1 MDRKNLNKNL
11 VVVLLLTLLP
21 TGFGPLPNANAVKAS
36 SLTSN
41 SLEASCAS
49 TVSDSSTAK
58 LDVIIDGN
66 YCVLRFLSG
75 YDTVTI
81 PSDSSTV
88 DYLIIGG
95 GGGGGAGRGGGGG
108 AGGYVSGTLTSVPI
122 GTVSIYVANGG
133 AGGVGSS
140 SLSGSNGETSTI
152 INQGATR
159 SAAGGGGGGSS
170 FIGWVSNGTIA
181 TSRAATSGASGG
193 GAGAHN
199 TDTYTAS
206 TEGHIGGSGI
216 SGQGFAGGT
225 TGSTGQALAANEP
238 INYSSLGGCTRKRW
252 DNVRNTAGGGGAGGL
267 GVSGR
272 GGSKF
277 YSHNGDIL
285 NFNDCITTPVRP
297 DGGIGRVSSITGAPI
312 YYAGGGGGSA
322 GRFAA
327 VSEQTYYY
335 TAGNGSGGLGG
346 GGIGSIET
354 GTAGGNATPN
364 TGGGGGGGGDSS
376 NGTTGG
382 TCPNACSGGN
392 GGSGVV
398 ILRFLAPNFNNDYS
412 ACDTGFSP
420 TSIYND
426 SRTVSY
432 VAGDC
437 LIILGAENETTQ
449 TSYSWQVPQ
458 GVTSIKVVLVGG
470 GGGGGNFIGGGGG
483 GGQLIDSSTAPI
495 NINPGET
502 YTLSVG
508 LGGDHNDAYL
518 RTPADTKT
526 GGKNGSPTSISG
538 RGVSISALGGGGGGG
553 TNYSAD
559 NIPDLTGWT
568 RGGCG
573 LYSES
578 AISGKQACSTA
589 QLPVGGSSRTGGAS
603 VNIPNAGG
611 GGGDGGAGGS
621 AIYVGYPKNYGGGT
635 GGAGSITKITGS
647 ALCLAGGGSG
657 GSLFDTKTAGESSW
671 RPSATC
677 GGGTGSRGPLYNPY
691 LGITQITNAAPGSGG
706 GGGGAGAYMPLT
718 GDGNLV
724 NPSGAE
730 GGRGGSGVII
740 IRFTVPNPRGAT
752 QSLNMACHGFS
763 SSTTTEQ
770 SRSAG
775 YFGTAFTT
783 DSTTSE
789 FTFESL
795 GYNSMFGHEWGAGG
809 PTGCGTSGD
818 YYTVYAWGYLQ
829 NPTGT
834 QQNIYFEKQADDGF
848 RLVVDGKVFFDEDTQ
863 YTTVSNNATFI
874 SMKPGSWHFIQL
886 WKHEVINSSSLGIR
900 YKTSSSG
907 SLSVIS
913 SSYLSRYVP
922 RSITSSTIP
931 ISTRYNETLTVS
943 MTVDTSTEVIGGVN
957 DSSTVMSMKGKYTF
971 YDSQT
976 ALTGCVNM
984 YSSNGAFKCSWYVRP
999 SALGYREIKV
1009 VFTPDTST
1017 AMTDL
1022 QYNVFRRVEWTQ
1034 TIEVTKGR
1042 QSPLRIGQYT
1052 AFIGISSYPLN
1063 VYPDTSIY
1071 PKVGTTY
1078 TRSVTTGTAGCQ
1090 LDPTRFFVTD
1100 TLPDTSTGGSCL
1112 ATVVLSGTELFA
1124 PETGTATIYFVKW
1137 SDAYATQVPSGA
1149 HTIPLNGGTQIIVH
1163 TETVTVTDTATAF
1176 RDLSNN
1182 VITSAAPGDE
1192 IRIYITGY
1200 AGLTAA
1206 DLSVTFRVYED
1217 ATITAKTDTYV
1228 QVLVPS
1234 AASSG
1239 VVAIDSPR
1247 GVSYTP
1253 SLTISP

>member
-1 MDRKNLNKNL
+1 M
-11 VVVLLLTLLP
+11 
-21 TGFGPLPNANAVKAS
+21 F
-36 SLTSN
+36 
-41 SLEASCAS
+41 
-49 TVSDSSTAK
+49 
-58 LDVIIDGN
+58 
-66 YCVLRFLSG
+66 Y
-75 YDTVTI
+75 
-81 PSDSSTV
+81 
-88 DYLIIGG
+88 
-95 GGGGGAGRGGGGG
+95 
-108 AGGYVSGTLTSVPI
+108 
-122 GTVSIYVANGG
+122 
-133 AGGVGSS
+133 
-140 SLSGSNGETSTI
+140 
-152 INQGATR
+152 
-159 SAAGGGGGGSS
+159 AA
-170 FIGWVSNGTIA
+170 
-181 TSRAATSGASGG
+181 
-193 GAGAHN
+193 
-199 TDTYTAS
+199 
-206 TEGHIGGSGI
+206 
-216 SGQGFAGGT
+216 
-225 TGSTGQALAANEP
+225 
-238 INYSSLGGCTRKRW
+238 
-252 DNVRNTAGGGGAGGL
+252 
-267 GVSGR
+267 
-272 GGSKF
+272 
-277 YSHNGDIL
+277 
-285 NFNDCITTPVRP
+285 
-297 DGGIGRVSSITGAPI
+297 
-312 YYAGGGGGSA
+312 GGGGSA
-322 GRFAA
+322 GRFNKT
-327 VSEQTYYY
+327 SENDYYW
-335 TAGNGSGGLGG
+335 TAGPGAGGSGIGGAGSPIAGTNGGAGVANTGSGGG
-346 GGIGSIET
+346 
-354 GTAGGNATPN
+354 AGGVSRTSDTDKGICASASDLDESCD
-364 TGGGGGGGGDSS
+364 GG
-376 NGTTGG
+376 
-382 TCPNACSGGN
+382 A

-412 ACDTGFSP
+412 ACNTGFSP

-437 LIILGAENETTQ
+437 LVTLGAENETTQ

-635 GGAGSITKITGS
+635 GGAGSITRITGS
-647 ALCLAGGGSG
+647 PLCLAGGGSG

-677 GGGTGSRGPLYNPY
+677 GGGTGSRGPLINSY
-691 LGITQITNAAPGSGG
+691 LGITQITNAASGSGG

-724 NPSGAE
+724 SPSGAE

-795 GYNSMFGHEWGAGG
+795 GYNSMFGREWGVGA
-809 PTGCGTSGD
+809 PTGCSTSGD
-818 YYTVYAWGYLQ
+818 NYTVYSWGYLQ
-829 NPTGT
+829 NPSGL
-834 QQNIYFEKQADDGF
+834 QRDIYFEKLADDGF
-848 RLVVDGKVFFDEDTQ
+848 RLVVDGKVLFDEDWQ
-863 YTTVSNNATFI
+863 YTNRPSDTYI
-874 SMKPGSWHFIQL
+874 SMKPGSWHFIQF
-886 WKHEVINSSSLGIR
+886 WKHDTTNTSALEIR
-900 YKTSSSG
+900 YKVSG
-907 SLSVIS
+907 GSFGPIS

-922 RSITSSTIP
+922 RSMTSSTIP
-931 ISTRYNETLTVS
+931 ISARYNETLTVS

-957 DSSTVMSMKGKYTF
+957 DSSTVMSMNGKYTF

-976 ALTGCVNM
+976 ALTGCVNV

-999 SALGYREIKV
+999 SAVGYREIKV

-1052 AFIGISSYPLN
+1052 AFIGVSTYPLN
-1063 VYPDTSIY
+1063 VYPDNSVY
-1071 PKVGTTY
+1071 PKVGSTY
-1078 TRSVTTGTAGCQ
+1078 TRSVLPGTAGCQ
-1090 LDPTRFFVTD
+1090 LDATKFFVTD
-1100 TLPDTSTGGSCL
+1100 TLTSNSSGGSCL
-1112 ATVVLSGTELFA
+1112 ATVVLSGTDLFA
-1124 PETGTATIYFVKW
+1124 PETGTVTIYWVKW

-1182 VITSAAPGDE
+1182 VITSAAPGAE

-1234 AASSG
+1234 TASSG

>member
-1 MDRKNLNKNL
+1 MDRKNFNKNL
-11 VVVLLLTLLP
+11 VAVLLLTLLP

-66 YCVLRFLSG
+66 YCVLRFLSSTNTWTPPALTP
-75 YDTVTI
+75 TVE
-81 PSDSSTV
+81 
-88 DYLIIGG
+88 YLVVG
-95 GGGGGAGRGGGGG
+95 GGGGGAGGRGGGGG
-108 AGGYVSGTLTSVPI
+108 AGGFLT
-122 GTVSIYVANGG
+122 GTVSSPATFSISVANGG
-133 AGGVGSS
+133 AGAVNNSN
-140 SLSGSNGETSTI
+140 GSNGETSTI
-152 INQGATR
+152 SYSATTINAV
-159 SAAGGGGGGSS
+159 GGGGGGTS
-170 FIGWVSNGTIA
+170 FGNASLFPA
-181 TSRAATSGASGG
+181 RSGASGG
-193 GAGAHN
+193 GAGVFISFTTPN
-199 TDTYTAS
+199 T
-206 TEGHIGGSGI
+206 EIGTPGGTGI
-216 SGQGFAGGT
+216 SGQGNNGGSS
-225 TGSTGQALAANEP
+225 GGKNPNDGLDSS
-238 INYSSLGGCTRKRW
+238 YSYKGTCTQNW
-252 DNVRNTAGGGGAGGL
+252 DQVRNTAGGGGAGGK
-267 GVSGR
+267 GIAGR
-272 GGSKF
+272 GGAS
-277 YSHNGDIL
+277 SLMSPPNL
-285 NFNDCITTPVRP
+285 TDCTPTVAP
-297 DGGIGRVSSITGAPI
+297 DGGPGASSKITGTVRF
-312 YYAGGGGGSA
+312 YAAGGGGSA
-322 GRFAA
+322 GTFNKY
-327 VSEQTYYY
+327 SENINYY
-335 TAGNGSGGLGG
+335 TAGPGAGGSGIGG
-346 GGIGSIET
+346 AGSPIAGTNGGAAVANTGS
-354 GTAGGNATPN
+354 
-364 TGGGGGGGGDSS
+364 GGGGGGVSRISDTDKGICASGSDGDESCDGGAGS
-376 NGTTGG
+376 
-382 TCPNACSGGN
+382 
-392 GGSGVV
+392 SGVV
-398 ILRFLAPNFNNDYS
+398 ILRFLAPNFNNDYTS
-412 ACDTGFSP
+412 CNTGFSA
-420 TSIYND
+420 TSNYIE
-426 SRTVSY
+426 SRTVRY

-437 LIILGAENETTQ
+437 LVTLGAKDEYTQ

-458 GVTSIKVVLVGG
+458 GVLFAQVLIVGG

-483 GGQLIDSSTAPI
+483 GGQVLDSTTVPVRV
-495 NINPGET
+495 NPGET
-502 YTLSVG
+502 YTLTIG
-508 LGGDHNDAYL
+508 LGGDHKAGWNQDFSASGGFNGQSS
-518 RTPADTKT
+518 TFT
-526 GGKNGSPTSISG
+526 GSG
-538 RGVSISALGGGGGGG
+538 VALSALGGGGAAGAKF
-553 TNYSAD
+553 TAD
-559 NIPDLTGWT
+559 ANPSLTGWT

-573 LYSES
+573 SFNNPCT
-578 AISGKQACSTA
+578 GT
-589 QLPVGGSSRTGGAS
+589 PVGGTNRISGATSATG
-603 VNIPNAGG
+603 NAATG
-611 GGGDGGAGGS
+611 GGGDGGPGGDGGKTQAGAS
-621 AIYVGYPKNYGGGT
+621 YNYQSYGGGT
-635 GGAGSITKITGS
+635 GGPGTYNSITGS
-647 ALCLAGGGSG
+647 LMCFGGGGSG
-657 GSLFDTKTAGESSW
+657 GAAYDTTTPTQNW
-671 RPSATC
+671 RATATC
-677 GGGTGSRGPLYNPY
+677 GGGTGARGPLSN
-691 LGITQITNAAPGSGG
+691 GGQSTAAIAGTGG
-706 GGGGAGAYMPLT
+706 GGGGAGVWADIVT
-718 GDGNLV
+718 GNATAA
-724 NPSGAE
+724 SAAE
-730 GGRGGSGVII
+730 GGRGGSGIII

-752 QSLNMACHGFS
+752 QNLNMACHGFS

-775 YFGTAFTT
+775 YFGSAFTT
-783 DSTTSE
+783 DTTTSV
-789 FTFESL
+789 FSL
-795 GYNSMFGHEWGAGG
+795 SANGNFVGAEWSTGA
-809 PTGCGTSGD
+809 PTGCSTSGD
-818 YYTVYAWGYLQ
+818 YYTVYAWGYIQ
-829 NPTGT
+829 SPESTE
-834 QQNIYFEKQADDGF
+834 QNIYFQAAVDDGF
-848 RLVVDGKVFFDEDTQ
+848 RLLIDGKVFFDQTISGGGGS
-863 YTTVSNNATFI
+863 YVTVSNTNDYI
-874 SMKPGSWHFIQL
+874 VMKPGSWHFVQL
-886 WKHEVINSSSLGIR
+886 WKHEL
-900 YKTSSSG
+900 TSSSAFQLGYKKAGG
-907 SLSVIS
+907 SFSGLSTAFIS
-913 SSYLSRYVP
+913 TSVP
-922 RSITSSTIP
+922 RSLTSSIIP
-931 ISTRYNETLTVS
+931 SSTRYNETLTVS
-943 MTVDTSTEVIGGVN
+943 MTVDTSSVVVGGVN

-976 ALTGCVNM
+976 ALTGCVNV

-999 SALGYREIKV
+999 SAVGYRVIKV

-1234 AASSG
+1234 TASSG

>member
-1 MDRKNLNKNL
+1 MNLRALLDRKNLNKNL

-108 AGGYVSGTLTSVPI
+108 AGGYVSGTLTSVPV

-199 TDTYTAS
+199 TDTYTAA

-238 INYSSLGGCTRKRW
+238 VNYSSLGGCTRKRW

-267 GVSGR
+267 GISGR

-285 NFNDCITTPVRP
+285 NFNDCIRTPVRP

-412 ACDTGFSP
+412 ACNTGFSP

-437 LIILGAENETTQ
+437 LVTLGAENEITQ

-458 GVTSIKVVLVGG
+458 GVLFAQVLIVGG
-470 GGGGGNFIGGGGG
+470 GGGGGNYIGGGGG
-483 GGQLIDSSTAPI
+483 GGQVLDSTTVPVRV
-495 NINPGET
+495 NPGET
-502 YTLSVG
+502 YTLSIG
-508 LGGDHNDAYL
+508 LGGDHKAGWYQDYSAN
-518 RTPADTKT
+518 
-526 GGKNGSPTSISG
+526 GGYNGQSSTFSG
-538 RGVSISALGGGGGGG
+538 TGVSLSALGGGGAAGAV
-553 TNYSAD
+553 YSAD
-559 NIPDLTGWT
+559 VTPNLTGWT

-573 LYSES
+573 SYNNPCN
-578 AISGKQACSTA
+578 GT
-589 QLPVGGSSRTGGAS
+589 PVGGTNRISGTTSAIG
-603 VNIPNAGG
+603 NAAPG
-611 GGGDGGAGGS
+611 GGGDGGPGGDGGKTQAGGS
-621 AIYVGYPKNYGGGT
+621 YNYQYYGGGT
-635 GGAGSITKITGS
+635 GGAGTYNSITGS
-647 ALCLAGGGSG
+647 LICFGGGGSG
-657 GSLFDTKTAGESSW
+657 GAAYDTTTPTQNW
-671 RPSATC
+671 RAAATC
-677 GGGTGSRGPLYNPY
+677 GGGTGARGPLSN
-691 LGITQITNAAPGSGG
+691 GGQSTAAFAGTGG
-706 GGGGAGAYMPLT
+706 GGGGAGVWADIYT
-718 GDGNLV
+718 GNAKAA
-724 NPSGAE
+724 SSAE
-730 GGRGGSGVII
+730 GGHGGSGIII

-783 DSTTSE
+783 DTTTSE

-795 GYNSMFGHEWGAGG
+795 GYNSMFGHDWGSGA
-809 PTGCGTSGD
+809 PTGCSTSGD
-818 YYTVYAWGYLQ
+818 NYTVYSWGYLQ
-829 NPTGT
+829 NPSGS
-834 QQNIYFEKQADDGF
+834 QQNIYFEKLADDGF
-848 RLVVDGKVFFDEDTQ
+848 RLIVDGKVIFDEDYQ
-863 YTTVSNNATFI
+863 YTNRSNIATYI
-874 SMKPGSWHFIQL
+874 SMKPGSWHYIQL
-886 WKHEVINSSSLGIR
+886 WKHDTSNSSALELR
-900 YKTSSSG
+900 YKVSG
-907 SLSVIS
+907 GSFASIS

-931 ISTRYNETLTVS
+931 NSMRYNETLTVS

-976 ALTGCVNM
+976 ALTGCVNV

-999 SALGYREIKV
+999 SAVGYRTIKV
-1009 VFTPDTST
+1009 VFTPDSST

-1192 IRIYITGY
+1192 IRIYVTGY

-1234 AASSG
+1234 TASSG